1 LAARAES
8 RRNGAAAT
16 YDVIVVG
23 AGSSGCALAARLS
36 EHPGRSVLLI
46 EAGPYFRGIDAY
58 PPELRYGAHFG
69 ASMPGHPNNWNFDAT
84 LRPGVHQPLSR
95 GRVVGGSSA
104 LNGTIFSRGL
114 PEDFADW
121 VAAGAPAW
129 SYDEVLPFY
138 RRLERDLDLDG
149 NHHGRD
155 GPVPVGRVSRAD
167 WTPASAAFAAACEA
181 AGFPPDTDINGPGSI
196 GVGAL
201 PLNNVDGVR
210 INMALA
216 YLDPAADRP
225 NLTILPDIT
234 VERVLLDGDRAVGI
248 AARQGGELIEYHAGE
263 VVLSASAIKSPHL
276 LMLSGI
282 GPMAALQAAG
292 IAVRHELPHV
302 GRNFTDH
309 CTVHLPI
316 RVAGDSRLNVDPT
329 KRAMSEVALHYTSP
343 GSDVHSD
350 MMLMQN
356 VVPINVAA
364 LQEAGLW
371 VRLRALML
379 SMRQLSWEKFKDQM
393 LTQWDLAI
401 TIILMNGRSRGEVK
415 LVSDDPATFPV
426 LHYNYLEDPE
436 DLRRLRD
443 GLRLAARLVDSAP
456 YREIRARRTIIS
468 DEVLQSDALLDA
480 HLLAHVGTSL
490 HMASTCRMGR
500 SAEDS
505 VVDERCRVHGVAN
518 LRVVDTSIMPSVVR
532 RCPNA
537 TAVMIGERAAAFFD

>member
-1 LAARAES
+1 MSAAATF
-8 RRNGAAAT
+8 AT

-36 EHPGRSVLLI
+36 ENSRRSVLLV
-46 EAGPYFRGIDAY
+46 EAGPRFAGVDAY
-58 PPELRYGAHFG
+58 PPELRYSAHFG

-84 LRPGVHQPLSR
+84 LRHGVHQPLSR
-95 GRVVGGSSA
+95 GKVVGGSSA

-114 PEDFADW
+114 PEDFAEW
-121 VAAGAPAW
+121 VKAGAPAW
-129 SYDEVLPFY
+129 SYDEVLPYF
-138 RRLERDLDLDG
+138 RKAERDTDLTG

-155 GPVPVGRVSRAD
+155 GPVPVARVNRSE
-167 WTPASAAFAAACEA
+167 WTPASTAFAAACEQ
-181 AGFPPDTDINGPGSI
+181 AGFPRDADINAPGSI
-196 GVGAL
+196 GIGAL
-201 PLNNVDGVR
+201 PLNNIDGVR

-216 YLDPAADRP
+216 YLDPASARP
-225 NLTILPDIT
+225 NLHVLPDT
-234 VERVLLDGDRAVGI
+234 MVEKVLLDGDRAIGI
-248 AARQGGELIEYHAGE
+248 LARKGGEAVEYHAGE

-282 GPMAALQAAG
+282 GPAEELTGAG

-309 CTVHLPI
+309 CTVHLPL

-343 GSDVHSD
+343 GSGVHSD

-364 LQEAGLW
+364 LQQSSLW
-371 VRLRALML
+371 QKLHALAL

-401 TIILMNGRSRGEVK
+401 TIILMHGNSRGEVK
-415 LVSDDPATFPV
+415 LVSADPAAAPE
-426 LHYNYLEDPE
+426 LHYHYLEDPE
-436 DLRRLRD
+436 DLRRLRE
-443 GLRLAARLVDSAP
+443 GLRLAARLVDSEP
-456 YREIRARRTIIS
+456 YRKIRARRTMIS

-490 HMASTCRMGR
+490 HMASSCRMGR

-505 VVDERCRVHGVAN
+505 VVDERCRVHGIAN

>member
-1 LAARAES
+1 MSAV
-8 RRNGAAAT
+8 GT

-36 EHPGRSVLLI
+36 ENPGRSVLLI
-46 EAGPYFRGIDAY
+46 EAGPRFAGIDSY

-104 LNGTIFSRGL
+104 INGTIFSRGL

-129 SYDEVLPFY
+129 SYEEVLPFY
-138 RRLERDLDLDG
+138 RRLENDHDLDS

-155 GPVPVGRVSRAD
+155 GPVPIARVGQDDR
-167 WTPASAAFAAACEA
+167 TPASAAFAAACEA
-181 AGFPPDTDINGPGSI
+181 AGFPRDADINAPGSI

-201 PLNNVDGVR
+201 PLNNIDGVR

-216 YLDPAADRP
+216 YLEPVSARP
-225 NLTILPDIT
+225 NLRVLSDAT
-234 VERVLLDGDRAVGI
+234 VERVLLDGDRAIGVI
-248 AARQGGELIEYHAGE
+248 ARHGGESREFHAGE

-282 GPMAALQAAG
+282 GPAEELAAAG
-292 IAVRHELPHV
+292 IAVRHDLPNV

-309 CTVHLPI
+309 CTVHLPL

-343 GSDVHSD
+343 GSEVHSD

-364 LQEAGLW
+364 LQEASVW
-371 VRLRALML
+371 AKLRALML

-401 TIILMNGRSRGEVK
+401 TIILMNGRSRGEVR
-415 LVSDDPATFPV
+415 LVSDDPDTYPE

-436 DLRRLRD
+436 DLRRLRE
-443 GLRLAARLVDSAP
+443 GLRLAARLVDSEP
-456 YREIRARRTIIS
+456 YRRIRARRTMIS

-500 SAEDS
+500 SAADS
-505 VVDERCRVHGVAN
+505 VVDQHCRVHGVAG
-518 LRVVDTSIMPSVVR
+518 LRVVDTAIMPSVVR